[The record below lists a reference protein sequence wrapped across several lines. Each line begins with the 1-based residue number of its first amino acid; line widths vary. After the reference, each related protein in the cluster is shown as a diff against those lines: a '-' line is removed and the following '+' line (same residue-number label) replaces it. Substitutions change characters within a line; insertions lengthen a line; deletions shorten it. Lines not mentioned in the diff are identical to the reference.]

1 MVGTNETLDGI
12 YLAGYI
18 WPGSIRGLRGA
29 VRGKRT
35 KFFEGTQ
42 RRNKDENNFQNERV
56 GFHELTGCIRGNKG
70 EVVE

>member
-1 MVGTNETLDGI
+1 MV
-12 YLAGYI
+12 YI
-18 WPGSIRGLRGA
+18 WPGIFGRLVRGLRGA